1 MKIGVTGPIF
11 THKNIIYS
19 MGKLYSCSTRWEKNM
34 DAILN
39 IYETMAIFLLF
50 NDHQDTEYDS
60 CEL

>member
-1 MKIGVTGPIF
+1 
-11 THKNIIYS
+11 
-19 MGKLYSCSTRWEKNM
+19 M

-60 CEL
+60 CELICMEQYQFS